1 MPYFEELQQRTA
13 DARAELFAIPVIRDS
28 LAGRITREQYLAF
41 LTEAYHHVKHTV
53 PLLMACGSRLPD
65 SHGWLRTA
73 IAAYIA
79 EENGHEEWILSDI
92 AACGG
97 DPAAV
102 RAGTPAPATELM
114 VAYVY
119 DTIARG
125 NPVGFF
131 GMVHVLEG
139 TSTALAT
146 HAAQVIRTALDL
158 PPEAFTYLSSHGAL
172 DQEHVRFFASLMDRI
187 ETPDDKAAITHV
199 ATMVYRLYGDIF
211 RALPRFD
218 APRVWRAA

>member
-1 MPYFEELQQRTA
+1 MPYFEQLEQQTA
-13 DARAELFAIPVIRDS
+13 AARDDLFATPVIRDC
-28 LAGRITREQYLAF
+28 LAGRVTREQYLAF

-53 PLLMACGSRLPD
+53 PLLMACGTRLRQ
-65 SHGWLRTA
+65 SQGWLRTA
-73 IAAYIA
+73 VAAYIS
-79 EENGHEEWILSDI
+79 EESGHEEWILNDI
-92 AACGG
+92 AASGG
-97 DPAAV
+97 DPDAV
-102 RAGTPAPATELM
+102 RAGVPAPQTELM

-119 DTIARG
+119 DYIARR

-146 HAAQVIRTALDL
+146 NAAQVIRGALGL
-158 PPEAFTYLSSHGAL
+158 PPEAFTYLTSHGTL
-172 DQEHVRFFASLMDRI
+172 DLEHVRFFASLMDRV
-187 ETPDDKAAITHV
+187 DDPADQAAVTHV